1 MKKEEEKYSRR
12 EFLKR
17 AGVYSGAMI
26 LGPTLLSA
34 CGLDKKSGT
43 PSPSASAG
51 GSSAAPAAAGGSK
64 KTIKIGLLEPY
75 SGPYAV
81 SGTSEKQG
89 AEIAMKEIND
99 AGGIWGGYQIE
110 YVTEDDQT
118 KPNVGA
124 EKARKLVEKD
134 NVDILVGCVSSGVG
148 LAVSAYAQQAG
159 IPYVGTGIHSDELT
173 GAKVNKLFFRST
185 ISNLMSARATGKFLL
200 DSGKKWYFI
209 TSDYSWGWSGEAAF
223 MGVLKEAG
231 GQVIG
236 VDRIALGSTDYS
248 SQLTKAKSSGADVLI
263 MSLYGS
269 DLVNALKQ
277 FGQFGMIDKMMVGG
291 PLNGTEIASGLSD
304 AENVGYWGMP
314 WAPDNGA
321 PRATDFAKKI
331 TDTYKT
337 TINWRHWCGYN
348 GTIAAIKAI
357 EAAGTTEAAAVVKA
371 FESLKWDGLKKS
383 DVVMRDWDHQA
394 LQEVFVG
401 QAIPKKDW
409 AYDGQYFKVVG
420 TGDGAKLAASKEE
433 NKDAIEV
440 LSKQTIPARANYS
453 PVAKA

>member
-1 MKKEEEKYSRR
+1 MKKEEIFTRR
-12 EFLKR
+12 EFLKK
-17 AGVYSGAMI
+17 AGVYGGAVI

-34 CGLDKKSGT
+34 CGLDKKST
-43 PSPSASAG
+43 APASSAG
-51 GSSAAPAAAGGSK
+51 GSSAAPSAGGGK
-64 KTIKIGLLEPY
+64 KMIKIGLVEPY

-81 SGTSEKQG
+81 SGTSEMQG
-89 AEIAMKEIND
+89 AEIAIKEIND

-110 YVTEDDQT
+110 YVTEDTQT

-134 NVDILVGCVSSGVG
+134 GVDILIGCVSSGVG

-159 IPYVGTGIHSDELT
+159 IPYIGTGVHSDELT
-173 GAKVNKLFFRST
+173 GEKVNKLFFRST

-200 DSGKKWYFI
+200 NSGKKWYFI
-209 TSDYSWGWSGEAAF
+209 TSDYSWGHSGEQAF

-231 GQVIG
+231 GEVIG
-236 VDRIALGSTDYS
+236 VDRVPLGSTDYS

-269 DLVNALKQ
+269 DLVNGLKQ
-277 FGQFGMIDKMMVGG
+277 FSQFGMVDKMMIGG
-291 PLNGTEIASGLSD
+291 PLNGAEIASGLSD
-304 AENVGYWGMP
+304 SENVGYWGMP

-321 PRATDFAKKI
+321 QRAIAFRKNI

-348 GTIAAIKAI
+348 GTIAGIRAI
-357 EAAGTTEAAAVVKA
+357 EAAGTTDAAAVVKA
-371 FESLKWDGLKKS
+371 LESLRWDGLKKA
-383 DVVMRDWDHQA
+383 DVAMRDWDHQA
-394 LQEVFVG
+394 VQEVYVG

-409 AYDGQYFKVVG
+409 AFDGQYFKVVG
-420 TGDGAKLAASKEE
+420 TGDGVKLAASKEE
-433 NKDAIEV
+433 NAAAIEV
-440 LSKQTIPARANYS
+440 LSKQTVPARAGYTS
-453 PVAKA
+453 VVKA